1 MVMAEHT
8 AAHMLLD
15 DRLPGAKGAE
25 QIMYMAAQQ
34 SAARRWTEAE
44 FETARDA
51 APAGERWEL
60 IDGEVLVTPSPH
72 WRHQAIV
79 GPLLIR
85 LHEYVR
91 AQGVGTVFVA
101 PLDVKLEPGMVTQP
115 DLLVVPSGH
124 LDDKIYFVSR
134 LLLAVEVLSP
144 SSARFDRV
152 IKRPR
157 YQSNRVPEY
166 WVVDRESRT
175 FERWQPDDERP
186 AILSDILVWQPEGA
200 KTPFELDIPS
210 FFDEADAA

>member
-1 MVMAEHT
+1 
-8 AAHMLLD
+8 
-15 DRLPGAKGAE
+15 
-25 QIMYMAAQQ
+25 MAAQQ

-44 FETARDA
+44 FEIARDA

-60 IDGEVLVTPSPH
+60 VDGEVLVTPSPH
-72 WRHQAIV
+72 WQHQAIV
-79 GPLLIR
+79 GPLFIR
-85 LHEYVR
+85 LREYVR
-91 AQGVGTVFVA
+91 TQGVGRVFFA

-115 DLLVVPSGH
+115 DLLVVPNGH
-124 LDDKIYFVSR
+124 LDDKTYFVSR

-157 YQSNRVPEY
+157 YQRSRVPEY

-186 AILSDILVWQPEGA
+186 AILSDALIWHPEGA
-200 KTPFELDIPS
+200 QTPLELDIQAL
-210 FFDEADAA
+210 FDEAEAG